1 MNQENKLNK
10 IFEELKIENLS
21 DEEKADFLAR
31 AGELLQKRILLRII
45 DSMNEKEQ
53 EEFEKF
59 LEKETN
65 QEKINQYLEEKVPN
79 LEEIIKEE
87 TEAMR
92 KDILG
97 FFEK

>member
-21 DEEKADFLAR
+21 DEEKTDFLAR

-45 DSMNEKEQ
+45 DSMNEREQ

-59 LEKETN
+59 LEEETS